1 MKRKPATREINAGL
15 SKSESNKVGGSGGPG
30 QNNNRNEMG
39 LQSLL
44 VSPETFPLITASVSM
59 ISISC
64 SDWFLKLRNFTL
76 DSLSSVKYK

>member
-1 MKRKPATREINAGL
+1 MLASRRVRATR
-15 SKSESNKVGGSGGPG
+15 GGG